1 MSQAYGIMFH
11 HFHGRGHPVVQ
22 GSISADDLSKVI
34 EFIGRDRM
42 VSAQEYLDRE
52 RTSRLNGEICL
63 TFDDNLKCQFDVAI
77 PVLEKCDLTGFWFV
91 YTSPLTGVL
100 EKLEVYR
107 HFRCTRFRNME
118 DFYESFLKKAL
129 ASRHG
134 ELVRR
139 ALTAFDPVTYL
150 VEFPFYTLA
159 DKRFRFL
166 RDDVL
171 GQKAYF
177 EMMDEMLN
185 EFQYDQTGLLQKLW
199 MNAHDLQDL
208 HEAGHVIGMHSHTH
222 PTQMG
227 RLPADIQAKE
237 YRENYRTLTGIIGEP
252 PLTMAHPGNSYNDDT
267 LRVLGALH
275 IELGFRANM
284 TKISNRGRYEHPR
297 EDHANIIRRMKI

>member
-1 MSQAYGIMFH
+1 MSLSYGVMFH

-34 EFIGRDRM
+34 EFIGRDQM
-42 VSAQEYLDRE
+42 VSAQEYLDRA
-52 RTSRLNGEICL
+52 RTSRLNGQLCL
-63 TFDDNLKCQFDVAI
+63 TFDDNLKCQFDVAV
-77 PVLEKCDLTGFWFV
+77 PVLEKYDLTGFWFV
-91 YTSPLTGVL
+91 YTSPLAGVL

-118 DFYESFLKKAL
+118 DFYESFLEKAL
-129 ASRHG
+129 ASRY
-134 ELVRR
+134 EERVRR

-150 VEFPFYTLA
+150 VEFPFYTVS

-171 GQKAYF
+171 GQEAYF
-177 EMMDEMLN
+177 ETMDEMLN
-185 EFQYDQTGLLQKLW
+185 AFHYDQTGLLQKLW

-208 HEAGHVIGMHSHTH
+208 HEASHVIGMHSHTH

-227 RLPADIQAKE
+227 KLQAEAQARE
-237 YRENYRTLTGIIGEP
+237 YRENYRMLAETIGKP
-252 PLTMAHPGNSYNDDT
+252 PLAMAHPANSYNGDT
-267 LRVLGALH
+267 LRVLQALH

-284 TKISNRGRYEHPR
+284 TIIPNRGRYEHPR
-297 EDHANIIRRMKI
+297 EDHANIIRRMKE